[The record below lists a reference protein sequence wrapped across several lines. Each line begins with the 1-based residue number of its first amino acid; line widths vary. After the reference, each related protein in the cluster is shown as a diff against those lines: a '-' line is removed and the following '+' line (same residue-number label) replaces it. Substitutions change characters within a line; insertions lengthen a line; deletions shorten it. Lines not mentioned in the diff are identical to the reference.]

1 MGIKITKKQ
10 QRILD
15 FVADYIERNG
25 TSPTYREIA
34 AGLELK
40 SVASVAEHID
50 NLVALGAIRKG
61 NDTRRLL
68 EVVDLTFPETTALF
82 RSRMYVATDAEK
94 KILRQAAA
102 ILGIEGIEEGQN
114 V

>member
-15 FVADYIERNG
+15 FIVDYTDKNG
-25 TSPTYREIA
+25 ISPTYREIGT
-34 AGLELK
+34 GLGLK

-50 NLVALGAIRKG
+50 NLVAIGAIKKG
-61 NDTRRLL
+61 EDSSRLL

-82 RSRMYVATDAEK
+82 KSRMYIASEEEK
-94 KILRQAAA
+94 NILRKAAT
-102 ILGIEGIEEGQN
+102 ILGIEGIENE
-114 V
+114 